1 MTYPACDKE
10 YKATLGEDL
19 QTLGKALA
27 RKGTYKQIADAA
39 FRCPS
44 LKNCLIKKTLEALC
58 RECND
63 LCSKKN
69 PSLLRKSG
77 SDDMENFSLQKLSK
91 EWKERAPLF
100 FSFLMTCATVKE
112 KGCDWTPA
120 AVVAGSTLLKS
131 RNMHMNATASLIS
144 VMIRQIGTQ
153 VFVNDILVLM

>member
-1 MTYPACDKE
+1 MNYPACEKE
-10 YKATLGEDL
+10 FKGTLGEDL

-27 RKGTYKQIADAA
+27 RRGSYKQIADAA
-39 FRCPS
+39 FRCPL

-69 PSLLRKSG
+69 QSLLRKSG
-77 SDDMENFSLQKLSK
+77 SDDMENFSFQKLCK
-91 EWKERAPLF
+91 EWKARAPLF
-100 FSFLMTCATVKE
+100 YSFLMACATVKE

-120 AVVAGSTLLKS
+120 MVVAGSTLLKC

-144 VMIRQIGTQ
+144 VMIRQSGTE
-153 VFVNDILVLM
+153 VFVKNILL

>member
-1 MTYPACDKE
+1 MYLDSLSRIKKNTLSKVILTYPACDKE

-27 RKGTYKQIADAA
+27 RKGTYKQTPDAA

-44 LKNCLIKKTLEALC
+44 LKNCSIKKTLEALY

-91 EWKERAPLF
+91 EWKEGAPLF
-100 FSFLMTCATVKE
+100 FSFLVTCATVKE

-120 AVVAGSTLLKS
+120 AVVAS
-131 RNMHMNATASLIS
+131 RPL
-144 VMIRQIGTQ
+144 
-153 VFVNDILVLM
+153 F